1 MTRATLMLHF
11 NPIDTDE
18 VKTLTDDAQY
28 MENIKPQKQLVLK
41 KPKPTL
47 YRKAAKRAPAR
58 PSPTMGCA
66 RAPASLLAE
75 VEDEAADDV
84 ELPVLLLEPD
94 PPDVVD
100 EPELL
105 PLVLGPLEVP
115 LVLLPPD
122 VVPLVLEPLPT
133 VPLVELEP
141 DPTPVEG
148 ETTGTRVELTAAGG
162 VYVGVPAGLVATAG

>member
-1 MTRATLMLHF
+1 MFHF
-11 NPIDTDE
+11 NPIDTE
-18 VKTLTDDAQY
+18 GKTLTDDAQY
-28 MENIKPQKQLVLK
+28 MENIKPQKQLALK
-41 KPKPTL
+41 EPKPTL

-66 RAPASLLAE
+66 RAPASPLAV
-75 VEDEAADDV
+75 VEAEAEDDV

-94 PPDVVD
+94 PDPPEVVD

-105 PLVLGPLEVP
+105 PLVPEPLVPEPLVVP

-122 VVPLVLEPLPT
+122 VVPFVLEPLPT

-141 DPTPVEG
+141 DPTPVG
-148 ETTGTRVELTAAGG
+148 ATTGTRVELTTAAGMS
-162 VYVGVPAGLVATAG
+162 VGVPAGLVATAG

>member
-1 MTRATLMLHF
+1 
-11 NPIDTDE
+11 
-18 VKTLTDDAQY
+18 
-28 MENIKPQKQLVLK
+28 
-41 KPKPTL
+41 
-47 YRKAAKRAPAR
+47 
-58 PSPTMGCA
+58 MGCA

-75 VEDEAADDV
+75 VEGEAEDDV

-105 PLVLGPLEVP
+105 PLVLEPLEPLVVP

-148 ETTGTRVELTAAGG
+148 EATGTRVELTAAGG
-162 VYVGVPAGLVATAG
+162 VYVGVPAGLVAAAG